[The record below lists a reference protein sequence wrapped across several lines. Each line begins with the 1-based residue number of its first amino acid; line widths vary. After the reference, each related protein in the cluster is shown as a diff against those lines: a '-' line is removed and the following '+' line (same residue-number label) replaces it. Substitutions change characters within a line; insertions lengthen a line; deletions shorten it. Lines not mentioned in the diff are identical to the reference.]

1 MLSNRRILTMNLSAP
16 NSALQD
22 HRKDDASP
30 ANRAFL
36 DKSISIVIP
45 ALNEETVVEG
55 VVRDISKQVAASFT
69 DYEII
74 LINDGSTDR
83 TGEIMD
89 NLAEELPNVRA
100 VHNRHNLGLG
110 ASYQRGLAEARC
122 TFLMMLCGDGGM
134 PASSLPP
141 IFAAV
146 GSADIVVPFITNL
159 KQIKSPVRYF
169 TSRTYTHLLNI
180 LFGQKIKYYNGLPV
194 HRVDLLRQLRINSS
208 GFAFQGEILTKL
220 LRSGCSMTEVGVLG
234 AEMTRISNAVRLKGL
249 INIAKV
255 LALLVWEVRRFDGR
269 QIKRDGRSYA
279 TSRETSQLI
288 DGHPVVADL

>member
-1 MLSNRRILTMNLSAP
+1 MSTM
-16 NSALQD
+16 D
-22 HRKDDASP
+22 HRALNSTSSGFAKNNAGM
-30 ANRAFL
+30 ANRAL
-36 DKSISIVIP
+36 RAQSISIVIP

-74 LINDGSTDR
+74 LIDDGSTDK
-83 TGEIMD
+83 TGDIMD
-89 NLAEELPNVRA
+89 RLATELPHVRA
-100 VHNRHNLGLG
+100 IHNPGNIGLG
-110 ASYQRGLAEARC
+110 SSYQRGLAEARC
-122 TFLMMLCGDGGM
+122 DYLMMLCGDGGM
-134 PASSLPP
+134 PAASLPS

-169 TSRTYTHLLNI
+169 TSRTYTNLLNM

-194 HRVDLLRQLRINSS
+194 HRVDLLRQLRINST

-234 AEMTRISNAVRLKGL
+234 AEMTKNSTAVRFKSLM
-249 INIAKV
+249 NIAKV

-269 QIKRDGRSYA
+269 QIKRDARS
-279 TSRETSQLI
+279 TMPQMETSMI
-288 DGHPVVADL
+288 DGRAVAAER

>member
-1 MLSNRRILTMNLSAP
+1 MDHSAL
-16 NSALQD
+16 NSALPD
-22 HRKDDASP
+22 HAKDKASTV
-30 ANRAFL
+30 RGTFL
-36 DKSISIVIP
+36 AKSVSIVIP
-45 ALNEETVVEG
+45 ALNEETVLEG

-74 LINDGSTDR
+74 LIDDGSTDK
-83 TGEIMD
+83 TGAIMD
-89 NLAEELPNVRA
+89 RLATELPNVRA
-100 VHNRHNLGLG
+100 IHNPGNIGLG
-110 ASYQRGLAEARC
+110 SSYQRGLAEARG
-122 TFLMMLCGDGGM
+122 TYLMMLCGDGGM
-134 PASSLPP
+134 PAASLPP

-146 GSADIVVPFITNL
+146 GTADIVLPFITNL

-169 TSRTYTHLLNI
+169 TSRTYTNLLNV

-208 GFAFQGEILTKL
+208 GFGFQGEILTKL
-220 LRSGCSMTEVGVLG
+220 LRSGCSMTEVGVPG
-234 AEMTRISNAVRLKGL
+234 AEMTKNSSAVSLKGL

-255 LALLVWEVRRFDGR
+255 LTLLVWEVRRFDGR

>member
-1 MLSNRRILTMNLSAP
+1 MLTM
-16 NSALQD
+16 D
-22 HRKDDASP
+22 HREPNLPLPGLTQHFAGTADRPWLK
-30 ANRAFL
+30 
-36 DKSISIVIP
+36 KSISIIIP

-74 LINDGSTDR
+74 LIDDGSTDK
-83 TGEIMD
+83 TGDIMD
-89 NLAEELPNVRA
+89 RLATELPNLRA
-100 VHNRHNLGLG
+100 IHNPGNIGLG
-110 ASYQRGLAEARC
+110 SSYQRGLAEAGC
-122 TFLMMLCGDGGM
+122 EYLMMLCGDGGM
-134 PASSLPP
+134 PAASLPP

-159 KQIKSPVRYF
+159 KQIKSPVRYV
-169 TSRTYTHLLNI
+169 TSRTYTKLLNL

-208 GFAFQGEILTKL
+208 GFGFQGEILTKL
-220 LRSGCSMTEVGVLG
+220 MRSGCSMTEVGVPG
-234 AEMTRISNAVRLKGL
+234 AEMTKNSSAVSIKGL

-255 LALLVWEVRRFDGR
+255 LTLLVWEVRRFDGA

-279 TSRETSQLI
+279 TSRENSQLV
-288 DGHPVVADL
+288 DGHPAVADL